1 MGDVVVTQ
9 LQGSWPPR
17 RSRNLRERLMVR
29 FPSLFRRQAA
39 FLSRLSPRSRLR
51 RILLRR
57 AVLSGWASFDRRD
70 LELNFLYF
78 APDCEF
84 EFPPAMQTL
93 GLPAS
98 FRGLEG
104 RNEGINKLF
113 EVWGSELEPLY
124 LLDLGDRL
132 LNLGIWHIRGRASG
146 VPLDQELAQLVT
158 LRWSDPGGSVRCL

>member
-1 MGDVVVTQ
+1 MVTQ

-113 EVWGSELEPLY
+113 EVWARSWNLFTCSTWATVCSILGS
-124 LLDLGDRL
+124 GTF
-132 LNLGIWHIRGRASG
+132 GGARAECRS
-146 VPLDQELAQLVT
+146 T
-158 LRWSDPGGSVRCL
+158 RSSRS

>member
-57 AVLSGWASFDRRD
+57 AVLSGLASFDRRD

>member
-1 MGDVVVTQ
+1 
-9 LQGSWPPR
+9 
-17 RSRNLRERLMVR
+17 
-29 FPSLFRRQAA
+29 
-39 FLSRLSPRSRLR
+39 
-51 RILLRR
+51 
-57 AVLSGWASFDRRD
+57 
-70 LELNFLYF
+70 
-78 APDCEF
+78 
-84 EFPPAMQTL
+84 MQTL